1 MFHNAKNF
9 LRGSIHLNN
18 EASKHV
24 CLALSL
30 ASKKHSRVS
39 PIWRLSNRLEFMK
52 NKNVFS
58 KFLVGPFIRTRMFVA
73 SHHMAMRGRKRFWR
87 RIRKCRECFF
97 FFPFCWSAA
106 GNSSSESLFSGT
118 HVATVSGGGHAVC
131 ETRVP
136 CFYSVAPKKFV
147 DSAEIGVTDKRHSCV
162 SHNTT
167 AIHQVVCKRTQQ
179 HRELSWGGR
188 PQDVKRNCNTLRPCE
203 LCRPFPTYTLN
214 I

>member
-1 MFHNAKNF
+1 
-9 LRGSIHLNN
+9 
-18 EASKHV
+18 
-24 CLALSL
+24 
-30 ASKKHSRVS
+30 
-39 PIWRLSNRLEFMK
+39 MK

-58 KFLVGPFIRTRMFVA
+58 KFLDGPFIHTRMFVA

-87 RIRKCRECFF
+87 RIRKCCECFF

-131 ETRVP
+131 KLACPVFIVLLRK
-136 CFYSVAPKKFV
+136 SLLIQPKL
-147 DSAEIGVTDKRHSCV
+147 EVTDKRHSCV

>member
-1 MFHNAKNF
+1 MFHNPKSF

-30 ASKKHSRVS
+30 ASKTHSRVF

-58 KFLVGPFIRTRMFVA
+58 KFLDGPFIHTRMFVA

-87 RIRKCRECFF
+87 RIRKCCECFF

-162 SHNTT
+162 SHNSEQPSTKSFAKGRSST
-167 AIHQVVCKRTQQ
+167 VSWAGEDDRRTWK
-179 HRELSWGGR
+179 ETVILS
-188 PQDVKRNCNTLRPCE
+188 DLVSCADLFLR
-203 LCRPFPTYTLN
+203 TH
-214 I
+214 